1 MSKIREELV
10 DVALGKIPPDI
21 LIRGARIVNV
31 MTHEIYPADILIKG
45 ERIAVVGD
53 SREYDP
59 DVNCKVIE
67 AQGQFITP
75 GFMDPHFH
83 IESSSITVS
92 ELAKLIVPRG
102 ITMVAEDPHEIANV
116 LGIRGVEVLF
126 QEGRSVPMNFFL
138 RVPGRVPALDE
149 ENDISGSKLTF
160 EETKKMLSWPEA
172 LCLAGDI
179 NPNLILNKDAA
190 QYEKVD
196 YTINQKMTVAGQ
208 SPGLRGKELNA
219 YVAGGV
225 EDSHVSSNVE
235 EVLDITRHGMKA
247 LLTHRPTKFGEEDF
261 RKLANIIKEKG
272 LDTRNLL
279 LCTDDTHA
287 NQLKSEGHLEYRM
300 QLAIDKGID
309 PVTVIQMV
317 TINVAD
323 YFRIER
329 DYGSIAP
336 GKFADLVILDRLEPL
351 DVRKV
356 IFHGNLVAE
365 NRKLVSEI
373 KKFEYPEWAKKT
385 MHLKK
390 PVSTENLKI
399 RVDNVNRV
407 KVRVFVPSTPKE
419 LEEELLDVT
428 DSVIQPD
435 PSRNICAMAVVER
448 HKATGDIGKGFFKF
462 PLKAGAYASSM
473 NHDSHNIFVIGINYE
488 DMALAVNRVA
498 ENQGGYVVVKD
509 GAILGEVEMPIAGL
523 LSLEPFDKV
532 AEKMQTVED
541 ILKNELG
548 CSIPYR
554 PFYFLSHFCL
564 PNIPNYGFTV
574 KGVISTRLMTPVKII
589 AWDKN

>member
-1 MSKIREELV
+1 
-10 DVALGKIPPDI
+10 
-21 LIRGARIVNV
+21 

-365 NRKLVSEI
+365 NGKLVSEI

-385 MHLKK
+385 MHLKT
-390 PVSTENLKI
+390 PVSAEDLKI

-428 DSVIQPD
+428 NSVIQPD

-473 NHDSHNIFVIGINYE
+473 NHDSHNIFVIGVNYE
-488 DMALAVNRVA
+488 DMTLAVNRVA

-574 KGVISTRLMTPVKII
+574 KGVISTKLMTPVKII